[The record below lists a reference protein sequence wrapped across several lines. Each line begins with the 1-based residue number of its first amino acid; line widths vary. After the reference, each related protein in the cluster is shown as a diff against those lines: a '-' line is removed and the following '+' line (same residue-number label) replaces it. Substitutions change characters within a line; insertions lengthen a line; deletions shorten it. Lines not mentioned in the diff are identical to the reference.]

1 VEFEVLTAMK
11 VKIMVFWDVPGVIW
25 WMDNNILEETV
36 ASFRI
41 KGQSHTAT
49 DKIMYY

>member
-1 VEFEVLTAMK
+1 
-11 VKIMVFWDVPGVIW
+11 MVFWDVPGVMW

-41 KGQSHTAT
+41 KGQIIQLQI
-49 DKIMYY
+49 K